1 MISYWEST
9 LCKVLGLGSAV
20 NSRRKEQKV
29 SVNMELESS
38 GERQEDST
46 DPQIQNHKHHPVKE
60 KLRSLWKDITGK
72 PGYCFISVLQILN

>member
-1 MISYWEST
+1 M
-9 LCKVLGLGSAV
+9 CKLGSAV

-46 DPQIQNHKHHPVKE
+46 DP
-60 KLRSLWKDITGK
+60 
-72 PGYCFISVLQILN
+72 

>member
-1 MISYWEST
+1 M
-9 LCKVLGLGSAV
+9 CKVPGLGSAV

-46 DPQIQNHKHHPVKE
+46 DPQIQNHKHHLVKE
-60 KLRSLWKDITGK
+60 KLRSL
-72 PGYCFISVLQILN
+72 